1 MVKRKV
7 KPMVKRKVKPMVKR
21 KVKPMVKRKVKPM
34 VKRKVKALLP
44 IEFRIKY
51 CRIHPGI
58 GIARL
63 GNSHTDYFLGPEVF
77 GYGPQPKDGL
87 FKDSEGMVKRQAV
100 RFRIYAYDSNDR
112 VVKEITSNDA
122 SVTWKVHIW
131 PIERAQVMNFKAFSI
146 LYLLKNEIQILKE
159 KNGKEPLS

>member
-122 SVTWKVHIW
+122 SVTWKV
-131 PIERAQVMNFKAFSI
+131 PSGQ
-146 LYLLKNEIQILKE
+146 
-159 KNGKEPLS
+159 

>member
-1 MVKRKV
+1 MGSSEKSSLWSSEKSSLWSSE
-7 KPMVKRKVKPMVKR
+7 KSSLWSSEKSSLWSSEKSE
-21 KVKPMVKRKVKPM
+21 PM

-122 SVTWKVHIW
+122 SVTWKV
-131 PIERAQVMNFKAFSI
+131 PSGQ
-146 LYLLKNEIQILKE
+146 
-159 KNGKEPLS
+159 